1 MYSQDI
7 DKLLQEYEPIIDKV
21 ANLNPVKSSYFSKED
36 LKQEFRMILVKCN
49 DTFDKSKK
57 TSFKSY
63 FITSCKYFVWG
74 EWASNRHPMNER
86 LDKEMSAS
94 FNGGASY
101 IDILSDDSL
110 PQDDIYYDFMS
121 VLDNIKDGWM
131 VRDIILN
138 NRTYGDIAQQLGLSR
153 ERIRQRYENALDSLR
168 PLVNIAKRNV

>member
-1 MYSQDI
+1 MYRDDI

-21 ANLNPVKSSYFSKED
+21 ANLNPVKSSYFTKED

-74 EWASNRHPMNER
+74 EWASSRHPMNER
-86 LDKEMSAS
+86 LDKEISDS
-94 FNGGASY
+94 FNDDTPY
-101 IDILSDDSL
+101 IDIMPDGSI

-121 VLDNIKDGWM
+121 VLDDIKDGWM
-131 VRDIILN
+131 VKEIIFN
-138 NRTYGDIAQQLGLSR
+138 NRTYGDIAEQLGLSR

-168 PLVNIAKRNV
+168 PLVNVAKRNI

>member
-1 MYSQDI
+1 MYKQDI

-21 ANLNPVKSSYFSKED
+21 AYINPVKSSYFSKED

-49 DTFDKSKK
+49 DTFDESKK

-86 LDKEMSAS
+86 LDKEIGGS
-94 FNGGASY
+94 FNKAASY
-101 IDILSDDSL
+101 LDTVSDNSL

-121 VLDNIKDGWM
+121 ILDDIKDGWM
-131 VRDIILN
+131 VKEIILY
-138 NRTYGDIAQQLGLSR
+138 NRTYRDIAQQLGISG

-168 PLVNIAKRNV
+168 PLVNVEKRNV